1 MKKYQV
7 MIDDV
12 ISPQSFTL
20 DELLDAGFLDD
31 YDVNIKVRAPNETT
45 WQVAREYPFNL
56 NGNSSPNSPLRGNRI
71 DEYGQ
76 VIRIGTTNNSNTS
89 RLELSTTS
97 LHFTSDG
104 GSRSI
109 TINANEEWQIS
120 LDAAS
125 WVHLSKN
132 GSNLMVTTDQ
142 NYGSESRTDY
152 FKLKSGNIEKKI
164 DIYQSG
170 SSYTTTTPTSS
181 NDNDGCSWIF
191 WIAIGIVILVAIFS

>member
-12 ISPQSFTL
+12 IFSQSFTL
-20 DELLDAGFLDD
+20 DELLDAGLLDD
-31 YDVNIKVRAPNETT
+31 YDENIKVRALNETT
-45 WQVAREYPFNL
+45 WQVAREYPFYL
-56 NGNSSPNSPLRGNRI
+56 NGKSSPNSPKKGYRI

-76 VIRIGTTNNSNTS
+76 VIKIGTTNNSNTS

-104 GSRSI
+104 GSHSI

-125 WVHLSKN
+125 WVHLSKS
-132 GSNLMVTTDQ
+132 GSNLMVMTDQ
-142 NYGSESRTDY
+142 NYSSESRTDY

-164 DIYQSG
+164 DIYQSA
-170 SSYTTTTPTSS
+170 PTSS

-191 WIAIGIVILVAIFS
+191 WIAIGIGILAAIFS

>member
-12 ISPQSFTL
+12 IFSQSFTL
-20 DELLDAGFLDD
+20 DELLDAGLLDD

-89 RLELSTTS
+89 RLELSTNS

-125 WVHLSKN
+125 WVHLSKS
-132 GSNLMVTTDQ
+132 GSNLMVMTDQ
-142 NYGSESRTDY
+142 NYSSESRTDY

-164 DIYQSG
+164 DIYQSA
-170 SSYTTTTPTSS
+170 PTSS

-191 WIAIGIVILVAIFS
+191 WIAIGIGILAAIFS